1 MKRLLNY
8 IKNLFTTS
16 VDTRLADALSKLD
29 SIKCAKLED
38 DLYKLTAKKY
48 ADLEMESEGIEYV
61 EDDCFV
67 IMSHTPNT
75 QIIEYV
81 FYDRDKREISVVDDI
96 DSCSHFK
103 LTEYE
108 MVQEVIVSMVSVGM
122 RGLPCL
128 LRTRNEPNR
137 RLLECVSFSLETLIV
152 FSKKES
158 NTLMN

>member
-1 MKRLLNY
+1 MKTLSKFIRNAY
-8 IKNLFTTS
+8 DAVETCVGNLFKKS
-16 VDTRLADALSKLD
+16 L
-29 SIKCAKLED
+29 IKED
-38 DLYKLTAKKY
+38 D
-48 ADLEMESEGIEYV
+48 DIEVV

-108 MVQEVIVSMVSVGM
+108 MVQEVIVSMMSVGM

-128 LRTRNEPNR
+128 LRTKSEPNR

>member
-1 MKRLLNY
+1 MKTLSKFIRNAY
-8 IKNLFTTS
+8 DAVETCVGNLFKKS
-16 VDTRLADALSKLD
+16 L
-29 SIKCAKLED
+29 IKED
-38 DLYKLTAKKY
+38 D
-48 ADLEMESEGIEYV
+48 DIEVV

-128 LRTRNEPNR
+128 LRTKNEPNR

>member
-1 MKRLLNY
+1 MK
-8 IKNLFTTS
+8 T
-16 VDTRLADALSKLD
+16 LSKLIRNAYD
-29 SIKCAKLED
+29 VVETYVGNLFKKSLIKED
-38 DLYKLTAKKY
+38 DN
-48 ADLEMESEGIEYV
+48 IEVV

-108 MVQEVIVSMVSVGM
+108 MVQEVIVSMMSVGM

>member
-1 MKRLLNY
+1 MKTLSKFIRNAY
-8 IKNLFTTS
+8 DAVETCVGNLFKKS
-16 VDTRLADALSKLD
+16 L
-29 SIKCAKLED
+29 IKED
-38 DLYKLTAKKY
+38 D
-48 ADLEMESEGIEYV
+48 DIEVV

-128 LRTRNEPNR
+128 LRTKNKPNR